1 MSKSVNLGN
10 DAVNRI
16 IKNSKDLRKALRNLA
31 PERLSRMNEAADEI
45 LECYRVLKKGGANI
59 VGEILRGQGTFYEWD
74 HYPEG
79 DVYDDET
86 HAQYY
91 YHAHR
96 ENEHGH
102 FHTFLRKKG
111 MREGVVPVPYDGEA
125 EWPTAEDEIIC
136 HLIAISMDSAGFPVG
151 LFTTNRW
158 VTGENWYDKGDVIE
172 MLDGF
177 IIDHSTP
184 SWPANRWL
192 TAMVVLFRPQIEQ
205 LIVARDARILE
216 WREKNPD
223 MDVFEDRDLEITSAL
238 DIKVE
243 DQIRAIKEVMEGRL
257 D

>member
-1 MSKSVNLGN
+1 MNETVDIDNGVARNMTN
-10 DAVNRI
+10 DA
-16 IKNSKDLRKALRNLA
+16 SELRKILRSL
-31 PERLSRMNEAADEI
+31 PRDRLDRMNAAADEI

-59 VGEILRGQGTFYEWD
+59 VGEILKGQGTFYEWD

-96 ENEHGH
+96 EGEHGH

-111 MREGVVPVPYDGEA
+111 MREDMSPVPYDGPEMWPA
-125 EWPTAEDEIIC
+125 EEDEIIC
-136 HLIAISMDSAGFPVG
+136 HLIAISMDSAGFPIS

-158 VTGENWYDKGDVIE
+158 VTGENWYDKADVID
-172 MLDGF
+172 MLDSF

-192 TAMVVLFRPQIEQ
+192 TAMLQLFRPQIEL
-205 LIVARDARILE
+205 LIIQRDEMIAK
-216 WREKNPD
+216 WREKKPD
-223 MDVFEDRDLEITSAL
+223 VDVFEDRDLEVTSSL
-238 DIKVE
+238 DIRVE
-243 DQIRAIKEVMEGRL
+243 DQIRAIKEVIQEGP

>member
-1 MSKSVNLGN
+1 MNKIVNLGN
-10 DAVNRI
+10 DAAYRM
-16 IKNSKDLRKALRNLA
+16 IKNSKDLRKALRKL
-31 PERLSRMNEAADEI
+31 PSERLNRMNEAADEI
-45 LECYRVLKKGGANI
+45 LECYRVLKKGSANI

-102 FHTFLRKKG
+102 FHTFLRKNG
-111 MREGVVPVPYDGEA
+111 MREGVTPVPYDGDA

-158 VTGENWYDKGDVIE
+158 VTGENWYDKNDVIE

-216 WREKNPD
+216 WLEKNPD
-223 MDVFEDRDLEITSAL
+223 VDVFEDRNLEITSTL
-238 DIKVE
+238 CIKVE
-243 DQIRAIKEVMEGRL
+243 DQIRAVKEVMEGRL

>member
-1 MSKSVNLGN
+1 MSETATLMKEQDVSVEM
-10 DAVNRI
+10 DATE
-16 IKNSKDLRKALRNLA
+16 LREILRGLP
-31 PERLSRMNEAADEI
+31 PERLQKMDAAADEI

-59 VGEILRGQGTFYEWD
+59 VGEILKGQGTFYEWD

-96 ENEHGH
+96 EGEHGH

-111 MREGVVPVPYDGEA
+111 IKKGVEPIPYDGEA
-125 EWPTAEDEIIC
+125 EWPTEEDEILS
-136 HLIAISMDSAGFPVG
+136 HLVAISMDNAGFPTQ

-158 VTGENWYDKGDVIE
+158 VTGENWYDKKDVID

-184 SWPANRWL
+184 SWPTNRWI
-192 TAMVVLFRPQIEQ
+192 TALVVLYRPQIER
-205 LIVARDARILE
+205 LIIARDEQILA
-216 WREKNPD
+216 WQAEKPGED
-223 MDVFEDRDLEITSAL
+223 IFEDRDMEISSQL

-243 DQIRAIKEVMEGRL
+243 DQIRSIKEVIEGRL